1 MKGKFLRGGAIGAAI
16 TAGLFAPGTALAQ
29 QAEEQAASTGL
40 AEIIVTAQRRTENL
54 QDVPIA
60 ITAAN
65 AETLAQARVENV
77 ANIQA
82 ISPSIS
88 FRVTNIA
95 TSSANLVIRG
105 LGTTGNSR
113 SFEGSVG
120 VFIDGVYRTRAAAA
134 LQNFLDIDNLQ
145 VLRGPQGTLF
155 GKNTTAGALLLSS
168 AAPSLNDVNGVAE
181 VTYGNYDALIA
192 RAAINAPLSDT
203 IALRVAGLASSQ
215 NGFFT
220 DSTTGKDLNGTKT
233 RAAKAQ
239 LLFEPDANLTVRLIG
254 DYSYSSGN
262 CCYATS
268 AFVDGPTQPLI
279 DLLTRFQPSSSAQF
293 LGVLAGLI
301 PATAMTPT
309 GRTVPDRDPS
319 KFQQTLNG
327 NGNQTIEDFGGTLL
341 IDAQIGEGTL
351 KSITAVRKFVVDQRD
366 LDPDFSGADIF
377 RYNESFSSR
386 FISQELVYNTKI
398 PSLNAEAVVGLF
410 FSDEKLRM
418 GRSLPWASQA
428 QFYWDAVFAQM
439 GVPPGTAYAAPGTW
453 TTERMGGSAKSYA
466 GFAHLDFAVND
477 KFNVITGLRYSV
489 EKKRG
494 FFNNSFY
501 RPIPTDVFTLL
512 GIAPSPAYDETTT
525 NKALSGTLG
534 VQYRPV
540 DDVMLYATYNRGFK
554 AGGVNMDVNAA
565 GTLINNAAVYN
576 ALPAAIR
583 AAFFRNAPA
592 QAPLNPR
599 YKPEK
604 VNAFEVGGKF
614 QYLDGRARTNI
625 AFFYYDLSDLQIAQ
639 FIGLRFTVLN
649 ARSAKDYGLE
659 IENMFQL
666 TDGLTLGLDGTWI
679 PHAKYGVDPNIDPV
693 LSGSRFR
700 FSPKFSGNATLNL
713 DQPINDNLRLLAR
726 VQAQYQS
733 RQLISTATDAEQA
746 PVTLVNA
753 NLGFRLPETGV
764 LIEGWVQNL
773 FDKTWFTQSF
783 PTPLQTGDQNA
794 YPGSPRTYGIRVRAT
809 F

>member
-1 MKGKFLRGGAIGAAI
+1 MKTIYSRGTALGAVIAAMVM
-16 TAGLFAPGTALAQ
+16 PGIALAQ
-29 QAEEQAASTGL
+29 QTADQPTSTGL

-65 AETLAQARVENV
+65 SETLAQARVENV

-95 TSSANLVIRG
+95 TSSANLIIRG

-134 LQNFLDIDNLQ
+134 LQNFLDIENLQ

-168 AAPSLNDVNGVAE
+168 AAPSLNEASGVAE
-181 VTYGNYDALIA
+181 VTYANYDTLIA
-192 RAAINAPLSDT
+192 RGAVTAPLSDKV
-203 IALRVAGLASSQ
+203 AVRLAGLFSRQ
-215 NGFFT
+215 DGFFT

-233 RAAKAQ
+233 RAVKGQ
-239 LLFEPDANLTVRLIG
+239 LLFEPDENLTIRLIG
-254 DYSYSSGN
+254 DYSFSDGN

-268 AFVDGPTQPLI
+268 AFVDGPTQPII
-279 DLLTRFQPSSSAQF
+279 DLLTRFQPSSSQQF

-309 GRTVPDRDPS
+309 GRVLPARDPS
-319 KFQQTLNG
+319 KFEQTLNG
-327 NGNQTIEDFGGTLL
+327 DGNQEIEDYGGTLL

-351 KSITAVRKFVVDQRD
+351 KSITSVRKFSVDQRD

-398 PSLNAEAVVGLF
+398 PALNAEAVLGAF

-418 GRSLPWASQA
+418 GRSLPWGNQA
-428 QFYWDAVFAQM
+428 QFYWDAIFATM
-439 GVPPGTAYAAPGTW
+439 GVPPGTAFAAPGTW
-453 TTERMGGSAKSYA
+453 TTERMGGTAKSYA

-477 KFNVITGLRYSV
+477 TFNVITGLRYSV
-489 EKKRG
+489 EKKSG

-512 GIAPSPAYDETTT
+512 GIAPSPAYDETST

-534 VQYRPV
+534 LQYRPTN
-540 DDVMLYATYNRGFK
+540 DVMLYATYNRGFK

-576 ALPAAIR
+576 ALPAPIR
-583 AAFFRNAPA
+583 AAFFGNAPA
-592 QAPLNPR
+592 QAPLDPR

-614 QYLDGRARTNI
+614 QYMDGRARTNI

-649 ARSAKDYGLE
+649 AQSAKDYGVE

-679 PHAKYGVDPNIDPV
+679 PHAQYGRDAKIDPV

-700 FSPKFSGNATLNL
+700 FTPKFSGNATLNL
-713 DQPINDNLRLLAR
+713 DQPLGDNLNLLAR
-726 VQAQYQS
+726 VQAQYTS
-733 RQLISTATDAEQA
+733 RQLISTATLDEQG

-753 NLGFRLPETGV
+753 NLGFKLPQTGV

-773 FDKTWFTQSF
+773 FDKTWFTQTF
-783 PTPLQTGDQNA
+783 PTPLQTGDRNA
-794 YPGSPRTYGIRVRAT
+794 YPGSPRTYGIRVRAN

>member
-1 MKGKFLRGGAIGAAI
+1 MKGFLFTGAAMGAML
-16 TAGLFAPGTALAQ
+16 AGLATPAL
-29 QAEEQAASTGL
+29 AEEQQVAQSDTGL

-65 AETLAQARVENV
+65 SETLAQARVENV

-95 TSSANLVIRG
+95 TSSANLIIRG

-168 AAPSLNDVNGVAE
+168 AAPSLNDVNGSVEA
-181 VTYGNYDALIA
+181 TYGNYDSLIV
-192 RAAINAPLSDT
+192 RGAINAPLSDT
-203 IALRVAGLASSQ
+203 VAFRIAGLASSQ
-215 NGFFT
+215 NGFYT
-220 DSTTGKDLNGTKT
+220 DSTTGDDLNGNKT

-239 LLFEPDANLTVRLIG
+239 LLFEPSENLTVRVIG
-254 DYSYSSGN
+254 DYSYSNGN

-268 AFVDGPTQPLI
+268 AFIDGPTQPLI
-279 DLLTRFQPSSSAQF
+279 DLLTLYQPSSSAQL
-293 LGVLAGLI
+293 LGVLTGAL
-301 PATAMTPT
+301 PASSMTPT
-309 GRTVPDRDPS
+309 GRTLPSRDAS
-319 KFQQTLNG
+319 KWEQTLNG
-327 NGNQTIEDFGGTLL
+327 NGKQTIEDYGGTLL
-341 IDAQIGEGTL
+341 VDASIGEGTL
-351 KSITAVRKFVVDQRD
+351 KSVTAVRKFKVDQVD

-377 RYNESFSSR
+377 RYNESFESR
-386 FISQELVYNTKI
+386 FISQELTYNTKI
-398 PSLNAEAVVGLF
+398 TALNAEAVFGLF
-410 FSDEKLRM
+410 FSDEKLKM
-418 GRSLPWASQA
+418 GRSLPWADQA
-428 QFYWDAVFAQM
+428 QYYWDVIFAQL
-439 GVPPGTAYAAPGTW
+439 GVAPGTANAAPGTW
-453 TTERMGGSAKSYA
+453 TSERMGGSAKSYA

-477 KFNVITGLRYSV
+477 KFNVIAGLRYSV

-501 RPIPTDVFTLL
+501 RSSPFDVFTLL
-512 GIAPSPAYDETTT
+512 GIAPAPAYDATSTD
-525 NKALSGTLG
+525 KALSGTFGL
-534 VQYRPV
+534 QYRPT
-540 DDVMLYATYNRGFK
+540 DDIMLYATYNRGFK

-565 GTLINNAAVYN
+565 DTLINNAEAYN
-576 ALPAAIR
+576 ALPAPIR
-583 AAFFRNAPA
+583 AAFFGNAEA
-592 QAPLNPR
+592 KDPLNPR

-649 ARSAKDYGLE
+649 AKSAKDYGVE

-679 PHAKYGVDPNIDPV
+679 PHAQYAKDANIDPV

-713 DQPINDNLRLLAR
+713 DQPINDNLSLLAR
-726 VQAQYQS
+726 AQVQYQS
-733 RQLISTATDAEQA
+733 RQLISTATTAEQGA
-746 PVTLVNA
+746 VTLVNA
-753 NLGFRLPETGV
+753 NLGFKLPQTGL

-794 YPGSPRTYGIRVRAT
+794 YPGAPRTYGIRVRAT

>member
-1 MKGKFLRGGAIGAAI
+1 MKKVLLRSVAISAVLVGGV
-16 TAGLFAPGTALAQ
+16 TPALAQ
-29 QAEEQAASTGL
+29 DGDTAPALED
-40 AEIIVTAQRRTENL
+40 IIVTAQRRTENL

-65 AETLAQARVENV
+65 AATLAQARVENV
-77 ANIQA
+77 SNIQA

-95 TSSANLVIRG
+95 TSSANLIIRG

-155 GKNTTAGALLLSS
+155 GKNTTAGALLLNS
-168 AAPSLNDVNGVAE
+168 AAPTFGDVKGAVE
-181 VTYGNYDALIA
+181 VTYGNYDTLIA
-192 RAAINAPLSDT
+192 RGSINAPLSDT

-215 NGFFT
+215 NGLYT
-220 DSTTGKDLNGTKT
+220 EPGTGRDLNGNKT

-239 LLFEPDANLTVRLIG
+239 LLIEPSDSLSLRLIG

-268 AFVDGPTQPLI
+268 AFIDGPTQPLI
-279 DLLTRFQPSSSAQF
+279 DLLTVYQPASSAQF
-293 LGVLAGLI
+293 LGVLAGAL
-301 PATAMTPT
+301 PASVMTPT
-309 GRTVPDRDPS
+309 GRQLPARDPAR
-319 KFQQTLNG
+319 FEQTLNG
-327 NGNQTIEDFGGTLL
+327 NGKQTIEDYGGTLL
-341 IDAQIGEGTL
+341 IDAEIGAGTL
-351 KSITAVRKFVVDQRD
+351 KSITAVRKFGVNQVD
-366 LDPDFSGADIF
+366 LDPDFSGADLF

-398 PSLNAEAVVGLF
+398 SGLNAEAVFGLF
-410 FSDEKLRM
+410 FSDEKLTM
-418 GRSLPWASQA
+418 GRSLPWGNQA
-428 QFYWDAVFAQM
+428 QFYWDAVFAQL
-439 GVPPGTAYAAPGTW
+439 GVAPGTANAAPGTW
-453 TTERMGGSAKSYA
+453 TSERMGGSAKSYA
-466 GFAHLDFAVND
+466 GFAHLDFAIGD
-477 KFNVITGLRYSV
+477 KLNVITGLRYSV

-501 RPIPTDVFTLL
+501 RPNPFDVFTLL
-512 GIAPSPAYDETTT
+512 GIAPAPAYDETST

-534 VQYRPV
+534 IQYRPV

-565 GTLINNAAVYN
+565 GTLINNAAFYN
-576 ALPAAIR
+576 ALPAPIR
-583 AAFFRNAPA
+583 AGFFGNAPA

-614 QYLDGRARTNI
+614 QYFGGRARTNV
-625 AFFYYDLSDLQIAQ
+625 ALFYYDLSDLQIAQ

-649 ARSAKDYGLE
+649 ARSAKDYGVE
-659 IENMFQL
+659 VENMFQL
-666 TDGLTLGLDGTWI
+666 TDSLTLGLDGTWI
-679 PHAKYGVDPNIDPV
+679 PHAQYGKDTTIDPV
-693 LSGSRFR
+693 LSDSRFR

-713 DQPINDNLRLLAR
+713 DQPLTDNLNLLGR
-726 VQAQYQS
+726 VQVQYQS
-733 RQLISTATDAEQA
+733 RQLISTASRAEQA

-753 NLGFRLPETGV
+753 NLGFKLPETGL

-773 FDKTWFTQSF
+773 FDKTWFTQTF
-783 PTPLQTGDQNA
+783 PTPLQTGDENG
-794 YPGSPRTYGIRVRAT
+794 YPGAPRTYGIRVRAA

>member
-1 MKGKFLRGGAIGAAI
+1 MKDYLMRSAAIGAILASV
-16 TAGLFAPGTALAQ
+16 GAPALAQ
-29 QAEEQAASTGL
+29 AQDADHTGTGL
-40 AEIIVTAQRRTENL
+40 AEIIVTAQRRSENL

-65 AETLAQARVENV
+65 SETLAQARVENV

-95 TSSANLVIRG
+95 TSSANLIIRG

-155 GKNTTAGALLLSS
+155 GKNTTAGALLLAS
-168 AAPSLNDVNGVAE
+168 AAPSLNDVNGSVEA
-181 VTYGNYDALIA
+181 TYGNYDSLIVRGA
-192 RAAINAPLSDT
+192 VNAPLSDT
-203 IALRVAGLASSQ
+203 VAFRIAGLASSQ
-215 NGFFT
+215 NGFYT
-220 DSTTGKDLNGTKT
+220 DSTTGRDLNGNKT

-239 LLFEPDANLTVRLIG
+239 LLFEPSENLTVRLIG

-279 DLLTRFQPSSSAQF
+279 DLLTVYQPASSAQF
-293 LGVLAGLI
+293 LGVLAGAI
-301 PATAMTPT
+301 PASSMALT
-309 GRTVPDRDPS
+309 GRKLPSSDPS
-319 KFQQTLNG
+319 DWEQTLNG
-327 NGNQTIEDFGGTLL
+327 DGKQTIEDYGGTLL
-341 IDAQIGEGTL
+341 IDAQVGAGTL
-351 KSITAVRKFVVDQRD
+351 KSVTAVRKFKVDQRD

-377 RYNESFSSR
+377 RYNESFASR
-386 FISQELVYNTKI
+386 FISQEFTYNTKI
-398 PSLNAEAVVGLF
+398 PSLNAEAVIGLF
-410 FSDEKLRM
+410 FSDEKLKM
-418 GRSLPWASQA
+418 GRDLPWANQA
-428 QFYWDAVFAQM
+428 QFYWDAIFAQL
-439 GVPPGTAYAAPGTW
+439 GVAPGTANAAPGTW

-477 KFNVITGLRYSV
+477 SFNVIAGLRYSQ

-494 FFNNSFY
+494 YFNNSFY
-501 RPIPTDVFTLL
+501 RSSPFDVFTLL
-512 GIAPSPAYDETTT
+512 GIAPAPAYDATTT

-534 VQYRPV
+534 LQYRPSN
-540 DDVMLYATYNRGFK
+540 DVMFYATYNRGFK

-565 GTLINNAAVYN
+565 GTLINNADVYN
-576 ALPAAIR
+576 ALPAPIR
-583 AAFFRNAPA
+583 AAFFGNAPA

-604 VNAFEVGGKF
+604 VNAFELGGKV

-649 ARSAKDYGLE
+649 ARSAKDYGVE

-666 TDGLTLGLDGTWI
+666 SDAVTLGLDGTWI
-679 PHAKYGVDPNIDPV
+679 PHAKYGVDPNIDAV

-713 DQPINDNLRLLAR
+713 DQPINDNLNLLGR
-726 VQAQYQS
+726 VQVQYTG
-733 RQLISTATDAEQA
+733 RALISTATNAEQA

-753 NLGFRLPETGV
+753 NLGFKLPQTGL

-783 PTPLQTGDQNA
+783 PTPLQTGDQNG
-794 YPGSPRTYGIRVRAT
+794 YPGAPRTYGIRVRAT

>member
-1 MKGKFLRGGAIGAAI
+1 MKALYLRNAALAAI
-16 TAGLFAPGTALAQ
+16 VASAAVPNLAHAQ
-29 QAEEQAASTGL
+29 QAEEQSATGL

-95 TSSANLVIRG
+95 TSSANLIIRG

-155 GKNTTAGALLLSS
+155 GKNTTAGALLLAS
-168 AAPSLNDVNGVAE
+168 ASPSLNDVNGAVE
-181 VTYGNYDALIA
+181 VTYGNYDTLIA
-192 RAAINAPLSDT
+192 RGAINAPLSDKVAFR
-203 IALRVAGLASSQ
+203 IAGLASSAD
-215 NGFFT
+215 GFFT
-220 DSTTGKDLNGTKT
+220 DSTTGQSLNDNKT
-233 RAAKAQ
+233 RAVKAQ
-239 LLFEPDANLTVRLIG
+239 LLFEPSENLTVRLIG
-254 DYSYSSGN
+254 DYSHSQGN

-268 AFVDGPTQPLI
+268 AFIDGPTQPII
-279 DLLTRFQPSSSAQF
+279 DLLTLYQPASSQQF

-301 PATAMTPT
+301 PASSMTPT
-309 GRTVPDRDPS
+309 GRKLPARDPS
-319 KFQQTLNG
+319 KFEQTLNG
-327 NGNQTIEDFGGTLL
+327 NGQQEIEDYGGTML
-341 IDAQIGEGTL
+341 IDAQVGEGTL
-351 KSITAVRKFVVDQRD
+351 KSVTAVRKFTVDQRD

-386 FISQELVYNTKI
+386 FISQELTYNTKI
-398 PSLNAEAVVGLF
+398 PALNAEAVFGLF
-410 FSDEKLRM
+410 FSDEKLKM
-418 GRSLPWASQA
+418 GRSLPWANQA
-428 QFYWDAVFAQM
+428 QFYWDAIFASL
-439 GVPPGTAYAAPGTW
+439 GVAPGTANAAPGTW
-453 TTERMGGSAKSYA
+453 TTERMGGTAKSYA

-477 KFNVITGLRYSV
+477 KFNVIAGVRYSI

-494 FFNNSFY
+494 FFNNAFY
-501 RPIPTDVFTLL
+501 RPNPTDVFTLL
-512 GIAPSPAYDETTT
+512 GIAPSPAYDATTT

-534 VQYRPV
+534 VQYRPT
-540 DDVMLYATYNRGFK
+540 DDIMLYATYNRGFK

-583 AAFFRNAPA
+583 IGFFGNAPA

-649 ARSAKDYGLE
+649 AKSAKDYGLE
-659 IENMFQL
+659 IENLFQI
-666 TDGLTLGLDGTWI
+666 TDSLTLGLDGTWI
-679 PHAKYGVDPNIDPV
+679 PHAQYGKDSNIDPV

-713 DQPINDNLRLLAR
+713 DQPVNDNLSVLAR

-733 RQLISTATDAEQA
+733 RQLISTATSAEQGA
-746 PVTLVNA
+746 VTLVNA
-753 NLGFRLPETGV
+753 NLGFKLPKTGL

-794 YPGSPRTYGIRVRAT
+794 YPGSPRTYGIRIRAS

>member
-1 MKGKFLRGGAIGAAI
+1 MKTLYSRGTALGAVIAAMVMPNI
-16 TAGLFAPGTALAQ
+16 ALAQ
-29 QAEEQAASTGL
+29 QAEDQPASTGL

-65 AETLAQARVENV
+65 SETLAQARVENV

-95 TSSANLVIRG
+95 TSSANLIIRG

-134 LQNFLDIDNLQ
+134 LQNFLDIENLQ

-168 AAPSLNDVNGVAE
+168 AAPSLNEASGVAE
-181 VTYGNYDALIA
+181 VTYANYDTLIA
-192 RAAINAPLSDT
+192 RGAVTTPLSDKV
-203 IALRVAGLASSQ
+203 AVRLAGLFSHQ
-215 NGFFT
+215 DGFFT

-233 RAAKAQ
+233 RAVKGQ
-239 LLFEPDANLTVRLIG
+239 LLFEPDENLTIRLIG
-254 DYSYSSGN
+254 DYSFSDGN

-268 AFVDGPTQPLI
+268 AFVDGPTQPII
-279 DLLTRFQPSSSAQF
+279 DLLTRFQPSSSQQF

-309 GRTVPDRDPS
+309 GRVLPARDPS

-327 NGNQTIEDFGGTLL
+327 DGNQEIEDYGGTLL

-351 KSITAVRKFVVDQRD
+351 KSITSVRKFTVDQRD

-398 PSLNAEAVVGLF
+398 PALNAEAVIGAF

-428 QFYWDAVFAQM
+428 QFYWDAIFASL
-439 GVPPGTAYAAPGTW
+439 GVAPGTAFAGPGTW
-453 TTERMGGSAKSYA
+453 TTERMGGTAKSYA

-494 FFNNSFY
+494 FFNNAFY

-512 GIAPSPAYDETTT
+512 GIAPSPAYDETST

-534 VQYRPV
+534 LQYRPTN
-540 DDVMLYATYNRGFK
+540 DVMLYATYNRGFK

-583 AAFFRNAPA
+583 AGFFGNAPA
-592 QAPLNPR
+592 QAPLDPR

-614 QYLDGRARTNI
+614 QYMDGRARTNI

-649 ARSAKDYGLE
+649 AQSAKDYGVE

-679 PHAKYGVDPNIDPV
+679 PHAKYGVDARIDPV

-700 FSPKFSGNATLNL
+700 FTPKFSGNATLNL
-713 DQPINDNLRLLAR
+713 DQPLGDNLNLLAR
-726 VQAQYQS
+726 VQAQYTS
-733 RQLISTATDAEQA
+733 RQLISTATLDEQG

-753 NLGFRLPETGV
+753 NLGFKLPQTGV

-773 FDKTWFTQSF
+773 FDKTWFTQTF
-783 PTPLQTGDQNA
+783 PTPLQTGDRNA
-794 YPGSPRTYGIRVRAT
+794 YPGSPRTYGIRVRAN